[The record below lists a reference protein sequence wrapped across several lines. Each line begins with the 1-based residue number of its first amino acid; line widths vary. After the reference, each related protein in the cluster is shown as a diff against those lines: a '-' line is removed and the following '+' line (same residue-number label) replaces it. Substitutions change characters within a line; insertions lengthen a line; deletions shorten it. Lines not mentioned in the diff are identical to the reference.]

1 VVRDTAGSPQIGI
14 VVELLRA
21 DSTLAARVFTDD
33 KGSYSIGSVLPGQY
47 ALKAMGASFIPTLKQ
62 NLRIR
67 TNTVVNLTMSSLYD
81 LMQWVPTQ
89 QRRRVQTEDDWAWT
103 LRSASSRPLLRWQED
118 GSPILIWDGA
128 HETSVAETRRNALAE
143 RRMRVAASAGD
154 GQFGRGGQLVSV
166 EMRQDTSPKHRVAMS
181 VEAAPKIN
189 GLMDAMVG
197 FRQQMADSGMGSSS
211 VQSLAAVMMDP
222 EAGAGGQQGLQA
234 ASLRTWESLELI
246 NSLEAEAGSDQILAR
261 LGDGSMVMAALPFAR
276 LTLHHGQ
283 SALEYRVATSRSGS
297 SGQGEAGGSSESM
310 AGTWLPI
317 LSARDGQLLMEH
329 GLHQE
334 LGWSTSA
341 GQAEMQVVLYG
352 DTIENPMVEA
362 SGRLGSGEGA
372 EQWMLLDRASGL
384 LRAAGPK
391 YSSSG
396 VLASVESQLPG
407 HNRVKLSYASGDALV
422 MHADTRPESV
432 AVILKGVGS
441 RRAQMYSLALSGTV
455 EGGGTHWRA
464 SYRWQPGDT
473 VTEVA
478 PFAVDANEPF
488 LNIYIRQ
495 PIRLNK
501 QGPGGLEAQL
511 DVRNLLA
518 EGYQPFL
525 TSDGS
530 HLYFA
535 QAQRCV
541 RGGLAFTF

>member
-1 VVRDTAGSPQIGI
+1 
-14 VVELLRA
+14 
-21 DSTLAARVFTDD
+21 
-33 KGSYSIGSVLPGQY
+33 
-47 ALKAMGASFIPTLKQ
+47 
-62 NLRIR
+62 
-67 TNTVVNLTMSSLYD
+67 
-81 LMQWVPTQ
+81 
-89 QRRRVQTEDDWAWT
+89 
-103 LRSASSRPLLRWQED
+103 
-118 GSPILIWDGA
+118 
-128 HETSVAETRRNALAE
+128 
-143 RRMRVAASAGD
+143 
-154 GQFGRGGQLVSV
+154 
-166 EMRQDTSPKHRVAMS
+166 
-181 VEAAPKIN
+181 
-189 GLMDAMVG
+189 
-197 FRQQMADSGMGSSS
+197 
-211 VQSLAAVMMDP
+211 
-222 EAGAGGQQGLQA
+222 
-234 ASLRTWESLELI
+234 
-246 NSLEAEAGSDQILAR
+246 
-261 LGDGSMVMAALPFAR
+261 
-276 LTLHHGQ
+276 
-283 SALEYRVATSRSGS
+283 
-297 SGQGEAGGSSESM
+297 M

-488 LNIYIRQ
+488 LNI
-495 PIRLNK
+495 
-501 QGPGGLEAQL
+501 
-511 DVRNLLA
+511 
-518 EGYQPFL
+518 
-525 TSDGS
+525 
-530 HLYFA
+530 
-535 QAQRCV
+535 
-541 RGGLAFTF
+541 